1 MLPCRACDV
10 VTINVPLHKDTDGLF
25 NKELI
30 SKMKPGS
37 YLVNTARGRIADRD
51 AVVEALESGH
61 LAGKYINISLIMNN
75 EKLLPLNSKNATS

>member
-1 MLPCRACDV
+1 MLIIIIVLIMIPPCRACDV
-10 VTINVPLHKDTDGLF
+10 ITINVPLHKDTDGLF

-30 SKMKPGS
+30 AKMKPGS

-61 LAGKYINISLIMNN
+61 LAGTDTELFVIAI
-75 EKLLPLNSKNATS
+75 